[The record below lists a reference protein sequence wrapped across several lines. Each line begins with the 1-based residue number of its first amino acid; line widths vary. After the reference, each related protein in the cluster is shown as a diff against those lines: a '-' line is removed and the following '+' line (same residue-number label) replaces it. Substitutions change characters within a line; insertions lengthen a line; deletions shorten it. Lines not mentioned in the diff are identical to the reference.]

1 MNLNLNWSTESV
13 HTDGRFISTASP
25 TPDFWQV
32 WRERKAAVKAAG
44 YSVRKIDDEWIVTRL
59 RDNDQA
65 IAESQAVDA
74 DIDIPVPEGLSYL
87 PYQKAGIAYAIQRSS
102 TLIGDEMGLGKTI
115 QAIGIINATAPETVL
130 VVCPASLK
138 INWKNE
144 MTKWLVADRDIQI
157 VNGGGEQI
165 PKTPDVVIINY
176 DVLTKH
182 QSAISARTWVLVIM
196 D

>member
-1 MNLNLNWSTESV
+1 MELKLDWSKETV
-13 HTDGRFISTASP
+13 HTDGRFVSTASP
-25 TPDFWQV
+25 TQEFWTV
-32 WRERKAAVKAAG
+32 WREKKAAIKAAG
-44 YSVRKIDDEWIVTRL
+44 YSVRKVDNKWVVTRY

-65 IAESQAVDA
+65 IADSQATDA
-74 DIDIPVPEGLSYL
+74 DIDIPVPAGLSYL
-87 PYQKAGIAYAIQRSS
+87 PYQRAGIAYAIKRSS

-115 QAIGIINATAPETVL
+115 QAIGVFNATAPKTVL

-165 PKTPDVVIINY
+165 PANPDVIIINY
-176 DVLTKH
+176 DV
-182 QSAISARTWVLVIM
+182 SFCGFNGSI
-196 D
+196 

>member
-1 MNLNLNWSTESV
+1 M
-13 HTDGRFISTASP
+13 
-25 TPDFWQV
+25 
-32 WRERKAAVKAAG
+32 
-44 YSVRKIDDEWIVTRL
+44 
-59 RDNDQA
+59 
-65 IAESQAVDA
+65 
-74 DIDIPVPEGLSYL
+74 
-87 PYQKAGIAYAIQRSS
+87 
-102 TLIGDEMGLGKTI
+102 
-115 QAIGIINATAPETVL
+115 L

-182 QSAISARTWVLVIM
+182 QSAISARTWDLVIM
-196 D
+196 DEAHYIKNPKAKRTSVAVGIKANRKVVLTGTPITNRPIELQPIAGYLDTGYLRQLFPSLAPDTRALTGIDLAGISTAPQT